1 MRTIG
6 RNAAMLTTRAMIMP
20 ITEALAR
27 LAAAAAM
34 TGFTGGC
41 PDGSGPAAGELPAGE
56 PGAAGEASC
65 NSLTPL

>member
-27 LAAAAAM
+27 FAAAA
-34 TGFTGGC
+34 G
-41 PDGSGPAAGELPAGE
+41 
-56 PGAAGEASC
+56 
-65 NSLTPL
+65 